1 MPPQPLSVLWA
12 AAVVLAAG
20 YVRGYGGFGF
30 SMIAVLGLSLCF
42 DPARIVPVILL
53 LEVAASLMLIAKVWR
68 QVAWKTLGWLSI
80 GAALGTP
87 VGVWGLQRLAA
98 GPMKLGISLAVLL
111 LAVLLRSG
119 CRLRHMPRRGATLAA
134 GWVSG
139 VLNGAAAVG
148 GPPAILFFFSSPAGA
163 AVSRASL
170 IAYFFFTDI
179 YAGLACAVM
188 GFFDGRMAIFAVL
201 MAVPTAGGIYLGQR
215 AFGAADPERFRRRIL
230 SWLIV
235 LAALMLLQSLVQL
248 VPNL

>member
-1 MPPQPLSVLWA
+1 MLPDAPSLSLAVV
-12 AAVVLAAG
+12 VVLAAG

-30 SMIAVLGLSLCF
+30 SMIAVLGLSWGF

-53 LEVAASLMLIAKVWR
+53 LEVAASLMLIGKVWR
-68 QVAWKTLGWLSI
+68 QVDWKTLAWLGT
-80 GAALGTP
+80 GALLGTP
-87 VGVWGLQRLAA
+87 AGVWGLQRLAPE
-98 GPMKLGISLAVLL
+98 PMKLGISLVVLV
-111 LAVLLRSG
+111 LAGLLRGG
-119 CRLRHMPRRGATLAA
+119 CRLRRMPNRGATLAV

-179 YAGLACAVM
+179 YAGAACAAM
-188 GFFDGRMAIFAVL
+188 GLFDGRTALLAVVMAAP
-201 MAVPTAGGIYLGQR
+201 AACGICLGQR
-215 AFGAADPERFRRRIL
+215 AFGVDDPERFRRRIL

-235 LAALMLLQSLVQL
+235 LAVSMLLRALVQL
-248 VPNL
+248 GP